1 MALITKAIK
10 GTKDVL
16 PKDVHKN
23 QYIEATALDIASKFG
38 YKEIRTPVFEHT
50 ELFQRGVGD
59 TTDVVQKEM
68 YTFDDK
74 GGRSIT
80 LRPEGTAGAV
90 RSYLENGLCNEALPQ
105 KVCYLISC
113 YRYEKPQAGRL
124 REFHQFGVECF
135 GSASPLA
142 DAEIIALAKSL
153 FDTLGVKDLS
163 LEINSIG
170 CPTCRAEYHKALK
183 EYFSSRKDELCD
195 TCKSRLDRNPM
206 RILDCK
212 SPICHEI
219 AEGAPV
225 VIDYLCDECKEHF
238 ENVQKYLKAQNIE
251 YTINPQIVRG
261 LDYYTKTVFEFVSNS
276 IGAQGTVC
284 GGGRYDGLVEEL
296 GGQHTPS
303 LGFAMGIERLMLLM
317 EAQGCEFPEAEKPD
331 LFIVALGEKATLKAV
346 EIAKD
351 MREEGFSA
359 LLDLNQR
366 SVRAQMKYAD
376 KLGAKFNVV
385 IGDNE
390 VEAKTA
396 KLKNM
401 QTGEETEINLDTF
414 VSGFYSISLNEQ
426 LADLEING
434 EEFDFNSL
442 FNIKKENEPSEIN
455 IDENT
460 VNSLI

>member
-212 SPICHEI
+212 SPICHKI

-414 VSGFYSISLNEQ
+414 VNGFYSISLNEQ

-442 FNIKKENEPSEIN
+442 FCFGNKS
-455 IDENT
+455 DEE
-460 VNSLI
+460 

>member
-1 MALITKAIK
+1 MALVTKAIK

-23 QYIEATALDIASKFG
+23 QYIEATTLDIAEKYG

-90 RSYLENGLCNEALPQ
+90 RSYLENGLCNETLPQ
-105 KVCYLISC
+105 KVCYITSC

-135 GSASPLA
+135 GTQSPLA
-142 DAEIIALAKSL
+142 DAEIIALAKSI
-153 FDTLGVKDLS
+153 FDALEVKDLN

-170 CPTCRAEYHKALK
+170 CPECRAEYHKALK
-183 EYFSSRKDELCD
+183 EYFASHKDELCG
-195 TCKSRLDRNPM
+195 TCQDRLDRNPM

-212 SPICHEI
+212 SPVCSEI
-219 AEGAPV
+219 AKNAPV

-238 ENVQKYLKAQNIE
+238 EKVKKYLDVQNIE
-251 YTINPQIVRG
+251 YTVNPKIVRG

-284 GGGRYDGLVEEL
+284 GGGRYDGLVDAL
-296 GGQHTPS
+296 GGQKTPS
-303 LGFAMGIERLMLLM
+303 LGFGMGLERLILLM
-317 EAQGCEFPEAEKPD
+317 EAQNCPFPEASKPD
-331 LFIVALGEKATLKAV
+331 LFIVALGDKATLKAI
-346 EIAKD
+346 ELCKD
-351 MREEGFSA
+351 MRAEGFTA
-359 LLDLNQR
+359 LMDLNQR

-376 KLGAKFNVV
+376 KLDAKYNIV

-390 VEAKTA
+390 VEEGIA
-396 KLKNM
+396 KLKDM
-401 QTGEETEINLDTF
+401 ATGEETEIALDTF
-414 VSGFYSISLNEQ
+414 VSGFYNISLSSQ

-434 EEFDFNSL
+434 EEFDFGSL
-442 FNIKKENEPSEIN
+442 FNVGGNE
-455 IDENT
+455 
-460 VNSLI
+460 

>member
-90 RSYLENGLCNEALPQ
+90 RSYLEKGLCNEALPQ

-183 EYFSSRKDELCD
+183 EYFSSRKDELCN

-414 VSGFYSISLNEQ
+414 VNGFYSISLNEQ

-442 FNIKKENEPSEIN
+442 FGLGNKS
-455 IDENT
+455 DEE
-460 VNSLI
+460 

>member
-1 MALITKAIK
+1 MALLTKAIK

-442 FNIKKENEPSEIN
+442 FGLGNKS
-455 IDENT
+455 DEE
-460 VNSLI
+460 